1 MKNYLILLKI
11 FVLLIFCQSTHGQY
25 KISGYLISDKPNK
38 TVYLAIL
45 RFDEES
51 AQSKSQIIT
60 SVKTDSSGYFEI
72 TGILLSEQ
80 NKFYRI
86 YSNISET
93 SLDLIRTPERKNFR
107 NFIFSNKDTIFFPK
121 NSSRVWF
128 DKDKNTNFS
137 DKEWEKIN
145 EFENSLINE
154 FRKTQN
160 AEIIEQTQKSFLSRY
175 KTFCTDSITDPLVI
189 LLAYSKIKM
198 ELGKLDTD
206 FKENPE
212 FYNTILSELKKTY
225 GETSYYLQ
233 FREEVMLLSH
243 REVKKKYNFHKNL
256 NYILALLVVI
266 MILIL
271 LRVLKSNK
279 ELINKQTYEATSTL
293 TKQEQKIANLIVKG
307 KTNKEIASNLFIS
320 LNTVKTHISK
330 IYSKLKVAN
339 RQQIIDKLK
348 NHTKD

>member
-1 MKNYLILLKI
+1 MKII
-11 FVLLIFCQSTHGQY
+11 IVLLFLLSYQSTYSQY
-25 KISGYLISDKPNK
+25 CISGYLVADKPNK

-45 RFDEES
+45 RFDEEN
-51 AQSKSQIIT
+51 AQSESQIIT

-93 SLDLIRTPERKNFR
+93 SLDLIRTPKRKNFH

-121 NSSRVWF
+121 NSSKVWF
-128 DKDKNTNFS
+128 DKGKNTNFA
-137 DKEWEKIN
+137 DKGWEKIN
-145 EFENSLINE
+145 EFENSLQNE
-154 FRKTQN
+154 FKKIQN
-160 AEIIEQTQKSFLSRY
+160 AEIIKQTQKLFLRRY
-175 KTFCTDSITDPLVI
+175 KTFCTDSITDPLVS

-206 FKENPE
+206 FKENPK
-212 FYNTILSELKKTY
+212 FYNTTLFKLKKIY

-279 ELINKQTYEATSTL
+279 ELINKQAYEATSTL
-293 TKQEQKIANLIVKG
+293 TEQERKIAHLIVKG
-307 KTNKEIASNLFIS
+307 NTNKEIASNLFIS
-320 LNTVKTHISK
+320 LSTVKTHITRTLLQNLCKFK
-330 IYSKLKVAN
+330 I
-339 RQQIIDKLK
+339 RD
-348 NHTKD
+348 